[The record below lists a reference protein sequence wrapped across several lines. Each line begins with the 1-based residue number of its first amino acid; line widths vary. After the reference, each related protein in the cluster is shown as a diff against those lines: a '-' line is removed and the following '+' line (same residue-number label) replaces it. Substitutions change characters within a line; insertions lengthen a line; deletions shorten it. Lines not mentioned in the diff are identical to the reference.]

1 MTDDRWAHARAYET
15 YMGRWSSTLAARFV
29 DLIAAPPAAH
39 WLDVGCGTGAFS
51 QAILDRA
58 APASVTG
65 CDSSVSF
72 LAFAQAHRSDPR
84 VRFEVASVA
93 ALPARSPGYDVVASN
108 LVLNFLP
115 SLSESVRAMAATT
128 VPGGLIAACVWDYAG
143 GMQFVRRFW
152 DAAIRVD
159 AAAEPLDEARRFPI
173 CETGAL
179 SALFTSAGLSGV
191 TTSELVI
198 ETRFRDFADVW
209 EPMNGG
215 IGPVGTYLAKGS
227 PSTRDAI
234 AHELELMLPRTPGG
248 GIDLTARALVV
259 SGRT

>member
-1 MTDDRWAHARAYET
+1 MTDDRWAQARAYEM
-15 YMGRWSSTLAARFV
+15 YMGRWSGTLAARFV
-29 DLIAAPPAAH
+29 DWIAAPPAAH

-65 CDSSVSF
+65 CDSSAGFV
-72 LAFAQAHRSDPR
+72 AFAQAHRRDPR
-84 VRFEVASVA
+84 VRFEVASAA

-115 SLSESVRAMAATT
+115 SPPESVRAMAATT

-159 AAAEPLDEARRFPI
+159 AAAVSLDEARRFPI

-179 SALFTSAGLSGV
+179 GALFTSAGLSGV

-209 EPMNGG
+209 EPMLGG
-215 IGPVGTYLAKGS
+215 VGPVGTYLAKAP

-234 AHELELMLPRTPGG
+234 AHELEQMLPRTPGG